1 MASKLSAVRNRF
13 CIGEPPEAFTQF
25 DRVALG
31 LPTPLDDA
39 AKTFRS
45 NVMAAINVASIPFM
59 MACRAENDFHFN
71 RFFTAARIRA
81 LTDVEPGA
89 PLSAEQEK
97 AAFDLARSQFGDFA
111 KENRETIGV
120 AILDRLDDIFSDEEM
135 TRSGNELLAETLV
148 MLWGA
153 LETFLLAL
161 SRTHVNKRPEVA
173 VWLLTSEQT
182 KKHFPAKGI
191 AIETLS
197 DFGFRVDGAMG
208 DLLFREDMLDSLPV
222 VRDIFA
228 VMFRGVPDTQRCL
241 ANEKLWTIWQQRHLV
256 VHKRGVVDSHYISKT
271 GHKQAVGTRLEI
283 TGENVDEAVCI
294 LVNAATE
301 CLAAAKAEPQEET
314 DQETHEPDGRGPT
327 PPAAREP

>member
-13 CIGEPPEAFTQF
+13 CIGEPPDAFKQF
-25 DRVALG
+25 DHVALG
-31 LPTPLDDA
+31 APTPLDEA

-59 MACRAENDFHFN
+59 MACRAENEFRFNHF
-71 RFFTAARIRA
+71 FAAARIRA
-81 LTDVEPGA
+81 LKDVEPGA
-89 PLSAEQEK
+89 PLSPEQEK
-97 AAFDLARSQFGDFA
+97 AALDIARSKMEDFS
-111 KENRETIGV
+111 KENMEAIGV
-120 AILDRLDDIFSDEEM
+120 AILDRLDHIFSDEEM
-135 TRSGNELLAETLV
+135 SRSGNELLAETLV

-161 SRTHVNKRPEVA
+161 SRIHVNKRPEVA

-208 DLLFREDMLDSLPV
+208 DLLFREGMLDSLPV

-228 VMFRGVPDTQRCL
+228 VMFREYPHTQRCL

-256 VHKRGVVDSHYISKT
+256 VHKRGVVDSQYISKT

-301 CLAAAKAEPQEET
+301 CLAAAKAEPQKET
-314 DQETHEPDGRGPT
+314 DQERHESECATPT
-327 PPAAREP
+327 PPIAP